1 MCIRDRLQVSLKD
14 TETVVSA
21 GEVQYAREHP
31 MEEAR
36 IRQQM
41 EKLGN
46 TEFVWD
52 SLDIQSDGNIFVP
65 VKVLNELRRTALAQ
79 LEQEFLEK
87 YKREAP
93 EKILRGEEAKIQPGV
108 RSEDPLGIYA
118 SCETDV
124 YKRKHL
130 RVGFI
135 PMRARNCPKTVR
147 LKSIFQKE
155 RWFIR
160 CLSILEL
167 RLFPV

>member
-1 MCIRDRLQVSLKD
+1 MLQVSLKD

-87 YKREAP
+87 IQKRSSG
-93 EKILRGEEAKIQPGV
+93 KDSPGG
-108 RSEDPLGIYA
+108 RSEDTARSQIRGSTGYLCLLRETGTGRGPYEQSGDHRPLSA
-118 SCETDV
+118 
-124 YKRKHL
+124 
-130 RVGFI
+130 F
-135 PMRARNCPKTVR
+135 
-147 LKSIFQKE
+147 
-155 RWFIR
+155 
-160 CLSILEL
+160 
-167 RLFPV
+167 

>member
-1 MCIRDRLQVSLKD
+1 MPLKQKKEKINGTLMLYPESPAVLQVSLKD

-65 VKVLNELRRTALAQ
+65 LD
-79 LEQEFLEK
+79 LE
-87 YKREAP
+87 R
-93 EKILRGEEAKIQPGV
+93 I
-108 RSEDPLGIYA
+108 
-118 SCETDV
+118 
-124 YKRKHL
+124 
-130 RVGFI
+130 
-135 PMRARNCPKTVR
+135 R
-147 LKSIFQKE
+147 L
-155 RWFIR
+155 
-160 CLSILEL
+160 
-167 RLFPV
+167 

>member
-1 MCIRDRLQVSLKD
+1 MLYPESPAVLQVSLKD

-36 IRQQM
+36 IRRQM

-79 LEQEFLEK
+79 LEQEFLENTK
-87 YKREAP
+87 EKLRKRFSGGKKRRYSP
-93 EKILRGEEAKIQPGV
+93 ESDQRIHWVSMP
-108 RSEDPLGIYA
+108 P
-118 SCETDV
+118 
-124 YKRKHL
+124 
-130 RVGFI
+130 
-135 PMRARNCPKTVR
+135 ARNR
-147 LKSIFQKE
+147 NRQRSL
-155 RWFIR
+155 
-160 CLSILEL
+160 
-167 RLFPV
+167 